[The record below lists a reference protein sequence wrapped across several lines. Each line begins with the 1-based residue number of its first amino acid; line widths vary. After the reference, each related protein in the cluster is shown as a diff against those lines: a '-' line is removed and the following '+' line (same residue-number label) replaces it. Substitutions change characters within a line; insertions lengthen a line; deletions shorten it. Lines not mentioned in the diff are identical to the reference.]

1 MKSELRELGAGGGEW
16 KKNKAVQKH
25 MHVLGPQGERVL
37 GRPLPAA
44 QRGGE
49 KKAGKGNELGRKVM
63 SSSRR
68 GRGPHMLI
76 SIPYGRNPGTNAVIN

>member
-25 MHVLGPQGERVL
+25 MHVLGPQGEIVL
-37 GRPLPAA
+37 GRPLPTA

-49 KKAGKGNELGRKVM
+49 KRQAKEMN
-63 SSSRR
+63 
-68 GRGPHMLI
+68 
-76 SIPYGRNPGTNAVIN
+76 